1 MRRFVIDCKFR
12 MCILEFSIHQYTAIN
27 HVATQLFRLLGLGC
41 ISLRVRRHKKSIT
54 LQSDVDTIGHL

>member
-1 MRRFVIDCKFR
+1 MRRFVNDCKLLMR
-12 MCILEFSIHQYTAIN
+12 ILDFTMHQYRASIMLQ
-27 HVATQLFRLLGLGC
+27 QLFRLLGVGC